1 MYTTLKMMQ
10 SLNGFIAKNQ
20 KDDLKWGSSTDKK
33 LYKSLSLEY
42 GTVILGKNTYL
53 AMPKIAFKGRQA
65 VVIVRNLEQFLLSQT
80 PNNSSQIIQQTFRK
94 ITIGKIIDEKLTFN
108 NFTFVELGRDNKL
121 DDLMQYLEFNQ
132 GDKNTEKTLV
142 VGGGVINSLFL
153 TQNLINEIHITIA
166 PKIFGSG
173 IEIFNSSFN
182 TNTNFS
188 LDDLSLDVDLTLQK
202 VEQITDNELLL
213 VYKINQPI
221 N

>member
-1 MYTTLKMMQ
+1 MMQ

-20 KDDLKWGSSTDKK
+20 NDDLKWGSSADKK

-65 VVIVRNLEQFLLSQT
+65 VVIVRNLEQFLLSQA
-80 PNNSSQIIQQTFRK
+80 PNNPSQITQQIFGN
-94 ITIGKIIDEKLTFN
+94 ITIGKIIDEKLIFN
-108 NFTFVELGRDNKL
+108 NFTFVELGKDNKL

-132 GDKNTEKTLV
+132 GNNNTKKALV

-153 TQNLINEIHITIA
+153 AQSLINEIHITIA

-182 TNTNFS
+182 SNSS
-188 LDDLSLDVDLTLQK
+188 LDDLSVDLTLQK

-213 VYKINQPI
+213 VYKIIQSTDQVANQSI
-221 N
+221 